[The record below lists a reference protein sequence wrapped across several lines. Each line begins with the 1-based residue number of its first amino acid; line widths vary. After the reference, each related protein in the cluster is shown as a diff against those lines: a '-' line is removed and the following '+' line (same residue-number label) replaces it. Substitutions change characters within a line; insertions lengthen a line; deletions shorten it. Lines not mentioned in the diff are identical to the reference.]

1 MFGKKL
7 IGIICDYVIWT
18 DRNDKREE
26 FSFEL
31 YESWFGRSFKVK
43 AEGYTKILK
52 IWENSK
58 EHKLAQLWKGKYIT
72 LDYMK
77 KDLRAPSR

>member
-7 IGIICDYVIWT
+7 IYRINVYVTWT
-18 DRNDKREE
+18 DNLKECI
-26 FSFEL
+26 SYEL

-43 AEGYTKILK
+43 AERYTNIFKT
-52 IWENSK
+52 WENSK